1 MVETPLI
8 MFAGY
13 VVDRENEQLRLDN
26 QPLRLTNKAF
36 AVLRHLVEHPGQLVT
51 KEALFAA
58 IWPRTV
64 VTETTLTNCI
74 SEVRRALG
82 DDAKQPR
89 FIETVHRRGYRFLPT
104 ITAQP
109 VFSSESR
116 VSSSSPPLVPNT
128 QDPAPIL
135 VGREA
140 ELIQLHEL
148 FKKTLHGERQ
158 IVFVTGEAGIGKTA
172 LIETFVQSLAS
183 SVQSQKES
191 QKLILSEDEGARG
204 KNKRPLPKAFSS
216 GLRTFAPQHPAP
228 GVWLGWGQCIEQY
241 GAGEAYLPVLEALG
255 RLGRQPGGERLLA
268 VLRQYAPTWLAQL
281 PALLSP
287 EELEAVQRRIQG
299 ATRERML
306 REITEAVE
314 VLSGAQPLVLVLE
327 DLHWSDPSTVEL
339 LTMLARRREPAQL
352 LVVGTYRAA
361 ELAVSNHPL
370 KTVKHELVARG
381 QAAEIALSFLSPA
394 AVREYISHRLGE
406 STVADSLANVVYRRT
421 DGQPLFMVQVT
432 DYLVQRDG
440 SLASAT
446 ADLTAVEQ
454 ALPPGL
460 REAIEAQLGRL
471 SEDEQSV
478 LAVGSVG
485 GAEFAVASL
494 AAGLAREEATIE
506 EVCDR
511 LARRG
516 QFIEERGVKTWP
528 DGTVSGSYGF
538 RHALYQ
544 EVVYT
549 PLTEARR
556 VRWHTAIGKR
566 LEAGYGEQT
575 NEIAAELA
583 VHFEHG
589 RDFTRAIQ
597 YQYAAAQRALGRHAS
612 REALEHLTH
621 GLELLPHVPAN
632 PIHIQLELMLQTTY
646 GVTLATTLGYAAP
659 AVERAH
665 LRAYELSQ
673 ELTDPT
679 LLSPI
684 LCGLWGFFI
693 ARSDLSRALALA
705 DHLVA
710 LVDQSPHTTAP
721 ALAYGIHGQ
730 TSLLSGQLLLAR
742 TSFEQS
748 LTHYTADQH
757 GQLLAQYNEDPGV
770 ISNTFQAQ
778 TLWLL
783 GYADQAQRQ
792 LAAGEALARD
802 LAHPYSSAQY
812 LCNAMIVW
820 QWRREVSRVLARYEE
835 LQAICQAEA
844 FPVWLAGGT
853 IVHGWALAQ
862 HGQSE
867 VGVSFMHQG
876 IHAWQAI
883 GICLVLPYYQTLL
896 AEAYGF
902 SERPHAGLQVLDKVL
917 AHINATQE
925 RFYEAE
931 VWRIKGELTLQ
942 SKVTESRPLIP
953 DPQGEAEA
961 YFLKAIEV
969 ARRQQAKS
977 LELRATVSL
986 ARLRQQQGKRDEAR
1000 QMLAGIYN
1008 WFTEG
1013 FDTKDLQEAKAL
1025 LDALS

>member
-1 MVETPLI
+1 MVEKSLL

-89 FIETVHRRGYRFLPT
+89 FIETVQRRGYRFLPS
-104 ITAQP
+104 ITTQP

-116 VSSSSPPLVPNT
+116 VPSSSPPLVSNT

-135 VGREA
+135 VGRET
-140 ELIQLHEL
+140 ELFQLHEL
-148 FKKTLHGERQ
+148 FEKTLHGKRQ
-158 IVFVTGEAGIGKTA
+158 MVFVTGEAGIGKTTLIDAFRQRLETGDWRLA
-172 LIETFVQSLAS
+172 LSAQASSLQSLAAPPVS
-183 SVQSQKES
+183 
-191 QKLILSEDEGARG
+191 
-204 KNKRPLPKAFSS
+204 
-216 GLRTFAPQHPAP
+216 FAQ
-228 GVWLGWGQCIEQY
+228 GQCIEQY

-255 RLGRQPGGERLLA
+255 RLGRQPDGERLLA
-268 VLRQYAPTWLAQL
+268 ILRQYAPTWLAQL

-306 REITEAVE
+306 REITEAVD
-314 VLSGAQPLVLVLE
+314 VLSVTQPLVLVLE

-352 LVVGTYRAA
+352 FIVGTYRAA
-361 ELAVSNHPL
+361 ELVVSNHPL
-370 KTVKHELVARG
+370 KTVKQELVARK

-394 AVREYISHRLGE
+394 AVREYISHRLVE

-440 SLASAT
+440 SLAPAT
-446 ADLTAVEQ
+446 VDLTAVEQ

-549 PLTEARR
+549 RLTEARR

-597 YQYAAAQRALGRHAS
+597 YQYAAAQRALGHHAS

-673 ELTDPT
+673 EITDPT

-693 ARSDLSRALALA
+693 VRSDLSRALALA

-770 ISNTFQAQ
+770 ISNTLQAQ

-812 LCNAMIVW
+812 LCNAMTIW

-853 IVHGWALAQ
+853 IVQGWALAQ

-867 VGVSFMHQG
+867 VGVSFMQQG

-902 SERPHAGLQVLDKVL
+902 SGRPHAGLQVLDKVL

-942 SKVTESRPLIP
+942 SKVSSP
-953 DPQGEAEA
+953 
-961 YFLKAIEV
+961 K
-969 ARRQQAKS
+969 
-977 LELRATVSL
+977 
-986 ARLRQQQGKRDEAR
+986 
-1000 QMLAGIYN
+1000 
-1008 WFTEG
+1008 
-1013 FDTKDLQEAKAL
+1013 
-1025 LDALS
+1025 